1 MKFLLQL
8 NKIKS
13 AVNSANDKEL
23 SNTFSQI
30 ERGLNEG
37 NHIQTVSLDS
47 LLTAPVRPLPE
58 YKVRQQQNFGFR
70 QERPI
75 PGRQNDRNFKREAS
89 NARLG
94 LKDSDME

>member
-1 MKFLLQL
+1 LQL

-58 YKVRQQQNFGFR
+58 YGARQQNFGFR

-75 PGRQNDRNFKREAS
+75 PGRQYDRNFRRESS

-94 LKDSDME
+94 LRDSDME